1 MKNIVVEGQISLF
14 DLPEEEFKIT
24 DEEITEVLLNRYKKD
39 IYIHFINEPYN
50 NALFLKDTYGIGGEH
65 GYVLKAY
72 RWSDVDY
79 DSNGLRIT
87 KEEGSKKAEIT
98 LNWSQ
103 VARRIE
109 KLIKENR
116 YLTKEEKIKYGLY
129 ENFKIDSEDIERV
142 LMFKHGIGSVE
153 KRIKVY
159 KNFISNGCK
168 AICSKEFLKETYGTS
183 GSIRGKTSKGI
194 RYSDNYKEN
203 GIEIEKGEIKL
214 FMPWLS
220 INIELH
226 KLIKNNIFL
235 TDEEKV
241 KYGLVKE
248 TPVPNK
254 PKEENNDIDK
264 IIKHYKDTCRFIVKG
279 EYGLMVHMKGEAM
292 FYDFTGKLKSKVNS
306 NFIPPKP
313 LGEVLIDN
321 IGAYKKSTVLDK
333 KVHEWE
339 MYDGFEV
346 INTVNILTKCGRET
360 LIKGKVAFINSYGD
374 NHVNIAF
381 PNEYGGTYGISISI
395 NQFEENFKSLNRK
408 IYPKKKEIWDGEKWV
423 KNPESDIKFTKGQA
437 VKVCLGDKERA
448 GEVWRLQSN
457 GCVSVLFKD
466 TNSVGAYPRK
476 FVKPV
481 EKNTKPKIKL
491 LRDLKDLR
499 EDFKKGNEYEVWQ
512 EKEKNYVIYL
522 EGTFYEPLKENCE
535 RVN

>member
-1 MKNIVVEGQISLF
+1 MKIAVETGQICLF
-14 DLPEEEFKIT
+14 DLQMDVKPKEEFNIT
-24 DEEITEVLLNRYKKD
+24 DEEITEVLLNRYKKT
-39 IYIHFINEPYN
+39 IYLHFINEPYN
-50 NALFLKDTYGIGGEH
+50 NALFLKDQYGIGGEH

-109 KLIKENR
+109 KLIKEDR
-116 YLTKEEKIKYGLY
+116 YLTKEEKIKYELY

-142 LMFKHGIGSVE
+142 LMFKHGIGSVK

-159 KNFISNGCK
+159 KNFISNGYK
-168 AICSKEFLKETYGTS
+168 AICSEEFLKETYGTS

-235 TDEEKV
+235 TDEEKK

-248 TPVPNK
+248 SSVSNK
-254 PKEENNDIDK
+254 PKEENTEI
-264 IIKHYKDTCRFIVKG
+264 
-279 EYGLMVHMKGEAM
+279 
-292 FYDFTGKLKSKVNS
+292 
-306 NFIPPKP
+306 
-313 LGEVLIDN
+313 
-321 IGAYKKSTVLDK
+321 DK
-333 KVHEWE
+333 KVTEVASKSTE
-339 MYDGFEV
+339 M
-346 INTVNILTKCGRET
+346 
-360 LIKGKVAFINSYGD
+360 
-374 NHVNIAF
+374 
-381 PNEYGGTYGISISI
+381 
-395 NQFEENFKSLNRK
+395 
-408 IYPKKKEIWDGEKWV
+408 
-423 KNPESDIKFTKGQA
+423 DIKLKKGQA
-437 VKVCLGDKERA
+437 VKVCAYGKERL

-457 GCVSVLFKD
+457 GCISVYFKD

-476 FVKPV
+476 FIKAVK
-481 EKNTKPKIKL
+481 KL
-491 LRDLKDLR
+491 
-499 EDFKKGNEYEVWQ
+499 
-512 EKEKNYVIYL
+512 
-522 EGTFYEPLKENCE
+522 CE
-535 RVN
+535 IV